1 MPREINFLSDR
12 HKEIV
17 KQEQA
22 DRKIMTMCA
31 IGLGVCFSIFIIY
44 SGVQLFFSYQ
54 LNKTKAEET
63 SLRSQIV
70 GDQETEKT
78 FVIFVHKL
86 SSLVQIDQDRQDKRT
101 IIQFFNSYFGG
112 SISIVGVEFDQ
123 REKLLTLKLE
133 SGSVFDLKQVLEKLS
148 DSTVQSK
155 FSSVKPSNLTRTGDG
170 KYQIDV
176 TVSTTAPN
184 IWN

>member
-12 HKEIV
+12 HKAIV

-31 IGLGVCFSIFIIY
+31 IGLGVCFTIFIAY
-44 SGVQLFFSYQ
+44 SAVQLFFSYQ
-54 LNKTKAEET
+54 LNKTKAQET
-63 SLRSQIV
+63 VLRSQIV
-70 GDQETEKT
+70 GDQETERA

-101 IIQFFNSYFGG
+101 IIQFFNTYFGS
-112 SISIVGVEFDQ
+112 SISITGVSFDQ
-123 REKLLTLKLE
+123 REKLLTLQLQ
-133 SGSVFDLKQVLEKLS
+133 SGSVFELKQVLIKLN
-148 DSTVQSK
+148 DQAVLSK
-155 FSSVKPSNLTRTGDG
+155 FASVKPSNLIRSADG

-176 TVSTTAPN
+176 TVSTAAPN
-184 IWN
+184 I